1 MPICHA
7 PEDLPVLLLCNIN
20 PEWEGPDRE
29 VAQLTNNQMAS
40 ALNTAGHPVDVI
52 EITESRLEPFLSSFS
67 PADKIIF
74 NQCESIPSLHHSE
87 HEAAR
92 IIESMGFTYTG
103 SGPDALSLA
112 EDKTRVKQILESFNI
127 PTPAWKLY
135 DYPSAHD
142 WNLFPAIV
150 KTSLEHCSISLDP
163 GSVVMN
169 RKELESRIEYI
180 LDNFNQPAIVEV
192 FIDGREFHVPLCGNG
207 KVEMMPVVEMDFS
220 AFSDIHDR
228 LCTYDSKFD
237 PLSPHYN
244 KIESRIPAPLNNTEL
259 LNLEKI
265 CLNAYHAIGC
275 RDYARLDVREQGG
288 LFYVLDVNP
297 NPDLDIEASMACS
310 AAHCGISYPDMM
322 SYLVNL
328 AAYRHPVFKHM

>member
-1 MPICHA
+1 MRVSHA
-7 PEDLPVLLLCNIN
+7 PEDLPVLLLCNMN
-20 PEWEGPDRE
+20 QEWEEPDRE
-29 VAQLTNNQMAS
+29 SAKSTNSQMAY
-40 ALNTAGHPVDVI
+40 ALNSAGHPVEVV
-52 EITESRLEPFLSSFS
+52 EITDGSLEPLLSPYS
-67 PADKIIF
+67 PAEKIIF
-74 NQCESIPSLHHSE
+74 NQCESIPGMIHSE
-87 HEAAR
+87 HEAVR

-103 SGPDALSLA
+103 SKPETLRLA

-135 DYPSAHD
+135 SCPSAHD
-142 WNLFPAIV
+142 WNMFPAIV

-169 RKELESRIEYI
+169 RKELELRIEYI

-207 KVEMMPVVEMDFS
+207 KVQMMPVVEMDFS
-220 AFSDIHDR
+220 AFNDIHDR
-228 LCTYDSKFD
+228 ICTYDSKFD
-237 PLSPHYN
+237 PSSPHYN
-244 KIESRIPAPLNNTEL
+244 KIESRIPAPLNTVEL
-259 LNLEKI
+259 INLEKI

-275 RDYARLDVREQGG
+275 RDYARLDVRELDG

-297 NPDLDIEASMACS
+297 NPDLDIDASMAYS

-328 AAYRHPVFKHM
+328 AAYRHPVFNRI